1 MHPYVYQSWYFGED
15 QSGIGLQ
22 VAIKNKEKTA
32 AEYISLHDRQAGQNK
47 HVHMYKIY
55 LWKYL
60 QLKISTN
67 ITLHK
72 LHNKAWYSVSI
83 P

>member
-1 MHPYVYQSWYFGED
+1 MSTNPDILVKISLVLVSKWP
-15 QSGIGLQ
+15 LK
-22 VAIKNKEKTA
+22 IKKKTA

-72 LHNKAWYSVSI
+72 LHNKA
-83 P
+83 